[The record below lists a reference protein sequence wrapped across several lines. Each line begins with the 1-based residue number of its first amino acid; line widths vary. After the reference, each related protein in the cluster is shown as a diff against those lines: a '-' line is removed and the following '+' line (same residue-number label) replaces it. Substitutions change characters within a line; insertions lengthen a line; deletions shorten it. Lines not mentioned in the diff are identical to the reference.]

1 MDCHLL
7 INFHYKKTD
16 LEVLILISVPISKGK
31 GHLVQTFVM
40 EVNVALGCSQEQDRQ
55 TNDHLQGL
63 NDFIFYLVYY

>member
-7 INFHYKKTD
+7 TNFHCKNTD
-16 LEVLILISVPISKGK
+16 LEGLILISAPLSKGK
-31 GHLVQTFVM
+31 GPVVQTLVM